1 MRNDSGDVDSGRAD
15 AHEPI
20 VRTRPESHFPV
31 EPASDDQPPDD
42 TASADGL
49 DLLSI
54 GLAVFFV
61 ALIATVGA
69 MLILPR
75 ILSGG

>member
-1 MRNDSGDVDSGRAD
+1 MREKPDATHVRRGD

-20 VRTRPESHFPV
+20 GHAHPELDIADAPPP
-31 EPASDDQPPDD
+31 ETSDE
-42 TASADGL
+42 AGGL

-61 ALIATVGA
+61 ALIVTVGA
-69 MLILPR
+69 MLLLPR
-75 ILSGG
+75 LVSGG